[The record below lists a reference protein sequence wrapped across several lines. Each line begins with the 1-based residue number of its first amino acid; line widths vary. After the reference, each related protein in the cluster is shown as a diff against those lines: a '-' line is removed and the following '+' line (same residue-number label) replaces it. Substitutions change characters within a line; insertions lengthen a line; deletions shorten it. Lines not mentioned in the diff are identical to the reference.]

1 MYGWVRTRHLTALR
15 GRGLMNAPWA
25 GGLVLLVCVVV
36 AMLLANMPATAEVYR
51 GLLETDLS
59 LVVKSPNGVIDWVF
73 PHGMT
78 VEKLVN
84 DGLMVIFFFCVGLEI
99 KREIVCGQLSTVRKA
114 ILPVLAAAGGMLAP
128 AAVFALF
135 NGGTAA
141 ANGWGIPTATD
152 IAFAIGILSM
162 LGDRVPVSLKIFL
175 TALAIADDLG
185 AILVIAFFYGGQID
199 LGLLALALLVMAGV
213 YVLNRIGEKRAFY
226 YLLPAVV
233 IWGLFYYSGVHST
246 LSGVAMAM
254 LIPMRPRYSKEYYMH
269 KIRSYTEGLR
279 EAEALGG
286 DFPNEEQRCYLRL
299 MSSMTN
305 DSVGLSYR
313 LEHSLSPW
321 VTFVIMPVF
330 ALANAGV
337 AIGSVENLDIFRYS
351 ADAGSVGMG
360 IFFGLLI
367 GKPLGIFLASWLAVK
382 SRLAVMPEGATWR
395 MLLAVACLG
404 GIGFTMSLFVD
415 SLAFTDAELID
426 RGKIAI
432 LMGSTAAGILG
443 STLIL
448 LFSKSKKARRHE
460 A

>member
-1 MYGWVRTRHLTALR
+1 
-15 GRGLMNAPWA
+15 
-25 GGLVLLVCVVV
+25 
-36 AMLLANMPATAEVYR
+36 
-51 GLLETDLS
+51 
-59 LVVKSPNGVIDWVF
+59 
-73 PHGMT
+73 
-78 VEKLVN
+78 
-84 DGLMVIFFFCVGLEI
+84 MVIFFFCVGLEI

-213 YVLNRIGEKRAFY
+213 YVLNRIGEKRAFC

-432 LMGSTAAGILG
+432 LMGSMAAALLGSVLIVLFAKNRKNILG
-443 STLIL
+443 
-448 LFSKSKKARRHE
+448 
-460 A
+460 

>member
-213 YVLNRIGEKRAFY
+213 YVLNRIGEKRAFC

-360 IFFGLLI
+360 VFFGLLV
-367 GKPLGIFLASWLAVK
+367 GKPLGIFVASWIAVK
-382 SRLAVMPEGATWR
+382 SKMAVMPEGVSWR

-432 LMGSTAAGILG
+432 LMGSMAAALLGSVLIVLFAKNRKNILG
-443 STLIL
+443 
-448 LFSKSKKARRHE
+448 
-460 A
+460 

>member
-432 LMGSTAAGILG
+432 LMGSMAAALLG
-443 STLIL
+443 SALIV
-448 LFSKSKKARRHE
+448 LFAKNRKNVLG
-460 A
+460 

>member
-162 LGDRVPVSLKIFL
+162 LGDRVPVSLKIFP

-213 YVLNRIGEKRAFY
+213 YVLNRIGEKRAFC

-432 LMGSTAAGILG
+432 LMGSMAAALLGSVLIVLFAKNRKNILG
-443 STLIL
+443 
-448 LFSKSKKARRHE
+448 
-460 A
+460 

>member
-213 YVLNRIGEKRAFY
+213 YVLNRIGEKRAFC

-382 SRLAVMPEGATWR
+382 SRLAVMPEGVSWR
-395 MLLAVACLG
+395 MLLAVPCLG

-432 LMGSTAAGILG
+432 LMGSMAAALLGSVLIVLFAKNRKNILG
-443 STLIL
+443 
-448 LFSKSKKARRHE
+448 
-460 A
+460 

>member
-1 MYGWVRTRHLTALR
+1 MYGWVSTRHLTALR
-15 GRGLMNAPWA
+15 GRGLMNAPRA

-213 YVLNRIGEKRAFY
+213 YVLNRIGEKRAFC

-432 LMGSTAAGILG
+432 LMGSMAAALLGSVLIVLFAKNRKNILG
-443 STLIL
+443 
-448 LFSKSKKARRHE
+448 
-460 A
+460 

>member
-213 YVLNRIGEKRAFY
+213 YVNRIGEKRAFC

-432 LMGSTAAGILG
+432 LMGSMAAALLGSVLIVLFAKNRKNILG
-443 STLIL
+443 
-448 LFSKSKKARRHE
+448 
-460 A
+460 

>member
-213 YVLNRIGEKRAFY
+213 YVLNRIGEKRAFC

-367 GKPLGIFLASWLAVK
+367 GKTLGIFLASWLAVK

-432 LMGSTAAGILG
+432 LMGSMAAALLGSVLIVLFAKNRKNILG
-443 STLIL
+443 
-448 LFSKSKKARRHE
+448 
-460 A
+460 

>member
-162 LGDRVPVSLKIFL
+162 LGNRVPVSLKIFL

-213 YVLNRIGEKRAFY
+213 YVLNRIGEKRAFC

-432 LMGSTAAGILG
+432 LMGSMAAALLG
-443 STLIL
+443 SALIV
-448 LFSKSKKARRHE
+448 LFAKNRKNVLG
-460 A
+460 